1 MCVNLPN
8 KWVNFIFLRKFC
20 KETRCF
26 LEKFT
31 QLEIFLHDRRS
42 WRSRQISSLFGR
54 YLLLSGFCRN
64 GGLRGYPSANSRE
77 DGSPATWDCGNGGQL
92 EGKLSLIYWRGCTY
106 ISVSKQNISFL
117 KIKRCSP
124 FLWGLIWRIPKG
136 FLILTSFGGCTR
148 PSKICLS

>member
-1 MCVNLPN
+1 MGKFHISTQILQGNALFSGKIYTVVN
-8 KWVNFIFLRKFC
+8 IF
-20 KETRCF
+20 TRPPVV
-26 LEKFT
+26 T
-31 QLEIFLHDRRS
+31 VATN
-42 WRSRQISSLFGR
+42 SSLFGR